1 MAKEVIMPKF
11 GFTQEEAEV
20 VAIYKQNGDS
30 VRNGDPLMEVTT
42 DKVNMEVEATS
53 AGILSGLNLKV
64 GDVVPVATV
73 IAYILTAEEA
83 AAGVATPTS
92 RTTNVVAEGGSEGGT
107 SSHSPKEER
116 GHRDTPTVN
125 QRDATPVAARLM
137 AEAGIVPTA
146 VTGTGPQGRIT
157 RQDVEAFLASTTETD
172 NGKVKASPNARRLA
186 REQGISLAE
195 LVGTGPDGRIQG
207 WDVAAWV
214 ARPRAPEV
222 VEARLEGGTSPR
234 STAFPDG
241 RTSGGYGDVP
251 PSNPLLGNAPPT
263 SSFTEIPFT
272 SMRRAIARNL
282 TKSYQEAPHIFFQK
296 DVDMTALQTLLD
308 TLRQRPSPAKL
319 SMTVLLAKVVAWALA
334 QHPKLNSHLEGETI
348 RQYHQ
353 VNMGIAVALE
363 EGLIVPVLRDVGG
376 KGMGQLAVELGDLSK
391 RARANQLKAAD
402 LADGTFTIS
411 NLGMFG
417 IDRFTAIIN
426 PPQVAI
432 LAVGATT
439 KRFIPDTEG
448 HPVLRPIGTLTLSVD
463 HRVVD
468 GAVAARFMATLAEGM
483 AEPSLLLM

>member
-53 AGILSGLNLKV
+53 AGILSGLTLKV

-83 AAGVATPTS
+83 AAGVAPPPPHS
-92 RTTNVVAEGGSEGGT
+92 TNGVAEVGLEGGT
-107 SSHSPKEER
+107 PSYPPSFSDGAPA
-116 GHRDTPTVN
+116 N
-125 QRDATPVAARLM
+125 QREATPVAARLM
-137 AEAGIVPTA
+137 AEAGIIPAT

-157 RQDVEAFLASTTETD
+157 RQDVEAFLASAKVTETV

-186 REQGISLAE
+186 REQGIPLAE

-207 WDVAAWV
+207 WDVAEWV

-222 VEARLEGGTSPR
+222 VEARLERDTS
-234 STAFPDG
+234 S
-241 RTSGGYGDVP
+241 S
-251 PSNPLLGNAPPT
+251 PPT
-263 SSFTEIPFT
+263 SSAGEVTGKHEDLPSFSPFTEIPFT

-296 DVDMTALQTLLD
+296 EVDMTALQALLE

-348 RQYHQ
+348 RQYHK

-376 KGMGQLAVELGDLSK
+376 KGLGQLSVELGDLTK
-391 RARANQLKAAD
+391 RARATQLKAAD

-417 IDRFTAIIN
+417 IDQFTAIIN

-432 LAVGATT
+432 LAIGATT
-439 KRFIPDTEG
+439 KRFVPDAQG
-448 HPVLRPIGTLTLSVD
+448 QPMLRPIGTLTLSVD
-463 HRVVD
+463 HRVID
-468 GAVAARFMATLAEGM
+468 GAVAAHFMATLAEGM